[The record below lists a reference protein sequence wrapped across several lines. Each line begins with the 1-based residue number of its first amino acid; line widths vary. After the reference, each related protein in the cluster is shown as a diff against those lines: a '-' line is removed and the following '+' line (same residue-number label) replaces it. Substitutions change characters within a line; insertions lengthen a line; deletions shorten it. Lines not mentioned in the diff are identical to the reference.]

1 MVQRDPW
8 GDGEQA
14 WSELLAWARI
24 QDGGDALAA
33 LNNIGQLRRLLDETE
48 FAAVRAARR
57 EGKSWAEIAVK
68 LGVTRQSAW
77 ERWRDVDAEPGEHE
91 PAPAGVLS
99 RAAARMA
106 RRSATV
112 TVPSV
117 IGMTVEDARDALQN
131 RGLVGISADDGD
143 VPIAQ
148 LVLGGA
154 VVTDQSPESGA
165 RISLG
170 SPVKLWTRS
179 GGGGAGVR
187 EPRRPKPT
195 PQVGRKV
202 QDTPHDEESV
212 GRGRRTG

>member
-1 MVQRDPW
+1 MAQRDPW
-8 GDGEQA
+8 DDGEQA

-33 LNNIGQLRRLLDETE
+33 LNNIGRLRRLLDETE

-57 EGKSWAEIAVK
+57 DGKSWAEIAIK

-77 ERWRDVDAEPGEHE
+77 ERWRDVDTEAGEQE
-91 PAPAGVLS
+91 SGSAAVLS
-99 RAAARMA
+99 RAARAA
-106 RRSATV
+106 RRGAMI

-117 IGMTVEDARDALQN
+117 IGMAVEDARDALQV

-143 VPIAQ
+143 VPIAE

-154 VVTDQSPESGA
+154 IVTDQSPESGA
-165 RISLG
+165 RVSPG
-170 SPVKLWTRS
+170 APVKLWTRS

-187 EPRRPKPT
+187 EPRRPRPT
-195 PQVGRKV
+195 PQVGLKV

-212 GRGRRTG
+212 GRGRRSG